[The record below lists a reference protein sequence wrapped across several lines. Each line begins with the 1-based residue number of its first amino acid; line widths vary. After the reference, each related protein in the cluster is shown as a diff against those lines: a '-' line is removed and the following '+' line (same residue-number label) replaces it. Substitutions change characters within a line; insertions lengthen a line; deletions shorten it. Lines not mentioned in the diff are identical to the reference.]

1 MVVGWPGSCR
11 SLILNF
17 QLLMVCVNNLKT
29 INRRPAV
36 LFGESLSGCGAA
48 VDPLEV
54 EQLTPR

>member
-1 MVVGWPGSCR
+1 
-11 SLILNF
+11 
-17 QLLMVCVNNLKT
+17 MVCVNNLKT

-36 LFGESLSGCGAA
+36 LFGESLSGGGAA